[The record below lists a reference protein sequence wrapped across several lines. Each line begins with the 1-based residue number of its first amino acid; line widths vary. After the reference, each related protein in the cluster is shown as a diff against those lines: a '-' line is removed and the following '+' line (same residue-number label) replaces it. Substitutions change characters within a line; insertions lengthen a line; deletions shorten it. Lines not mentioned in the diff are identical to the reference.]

1 MISIQTLRPTINR
14 VHARI
19 QAGEKPKNA
28 LREVFDAHSHLYF
41 FNFAEFMKMLRE
53 QGVVDGYTWLYTP
66 PKSNGIK
73 SKPRD
78 AAPKRPHIGDKRE
91 AIRSGRSVL

>member
-19 QAGEKPKNA
+19 QAGEKPKKA
-28 LREVFDAHSHLYF
+28 LHEVFDMHSHLYP
-41 FNFAEFMKMLRE
+41 FNFAEFVKMLRE

-66 PKSNGIK
+66 PKSHGIK
-73 SKPRD
+73 SKPRGEP
-78 AAPKRPHIGDKRE
+78 PKRPHVGDKCE
-91 AIRSGRSVL
+91 AIRSGRSML